1 MNLIAEYCMDFAKKH
16 SLNALR
22 DNANN
27 IIIFKN
33 GTAGYEGKNPV
44 ILQAHLDMVN
54 QKTDDANIDFSKTG
68 PKIIVDGDFIKAE
81 NTTLGADNG
90 IGVAMILALL
100 ESKTA
105 AHPPIE
111 AVFTTDE
118 EIGMIGATALDVS
131 PLKGKRLIN
140 LDSENDDTVTVSCA
154 GGTDLI
160 IKTKLSRH
168 SRQGTKVSIT
178 VNGLKGGHSGT
189 EINKSREN
197 ANILAGRL
205 LTHLRETA
213 DFEIISVNG
222 GDKSNAITP
231 SAKVVLFTENPQEF
245 TKKAENYLDC
255 LKRQISDNEPDF
267 SYKIEV
273 EKEGQFKTVGRGISD
288 KLISY
293 LSSAPYGVIEMSRKI
308 AGLVETSVNPGIFE
322 TADDEIRIVYSIR
335 SNDLNSLK
343 TLSNQ
348 LEASALKIDGT
359 AEFSGSYPPWE
370 FNDKSELLRLYTEVF
385 AEHYGFAPKIEAIH
399 AGLECGIFA
408 SKIKGLECIS
418 VGPSMF
424 GIHTVF
430 EKLSISSTKRFF
442 ELLLKVLERM

>member
-245 TKKAENYLDC
+245 TKKAENYL
-255 LKRQISDNEPDF
+255 
-267 SYKIEV
+267 
-273 EKEGQFKTVGRGISD
+273 
-288 KLISY
+288 
-293 LSSAPYGVIEMSRKI
+293 
-308 AGLVETSVNPGIFE
+308 
-322 TADDEIRIVYSIR
+322 
-335 SNDLNSLK
+335 
-343 TLSNQ
+343 
-348 LEASALKIDGT
+348 EAHCKMNLQ
-359 AEFSGSYPPWE
+359 
-370 FNDKSELLRLYTEVF
+370 
-385 AEHYGFAPKIEAIH
+385 
-399 AGLECGIFA
+399 
-408 SKIKGLECIS
+408 
-418 VGPSMF
+418 
-424 GIHTVF
+424 
-430 EKLSISSTKRFF
+430 
-442 ELLLKVLERM
+442 